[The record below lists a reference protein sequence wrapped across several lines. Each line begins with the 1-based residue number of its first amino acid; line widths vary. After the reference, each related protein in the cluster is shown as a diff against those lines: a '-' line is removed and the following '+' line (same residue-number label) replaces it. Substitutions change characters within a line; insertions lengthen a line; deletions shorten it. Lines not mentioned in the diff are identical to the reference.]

1 MFFKEAETHMVW
13 NVQIVIGQPD
23 TVPAHL
29 VDQVFSD
36 NDDLLGA
43 VLDPERKTKQL
54 ELEQLSTLKCQGTSQ
69 KHSQRH
75 TNQPWSFSIKD
86 CYLHGLVVNTENGTL
101 SLKSSVMWSAKGGL
115 RKTYVATFVQI
126 TEQNSH
132 HSIKKLMFL
141 NVYRGRMVPG
151 PGSSGP
157 GTNTKRQLQ
166 DNCKQNSSQTYWNLK
181 VEQCRSVLC
190 YLHELPYAHAQKKQD
205 LLNSATM
212 GHYREPKNR
221 AE

>member
-1 MFFKEAETHMVW
+1 MDNLPISLQQLLHVSVHSVRMFFKEAETHMVW

-75 TNQPWSFSIKD
+75 TNQP
-86 CYLHGLVVNTENGTL
+86 
-101 SLKSSVMWSAKGGL
+101 
-115 RKTYVATFVQI
+115 
-126 TEQNSH
+126 
-132 HSIKKLMFL
+132 
-141 NVYRGRMVPG
+141 
-151 PGSSGP
+151 
-157 GTNTKRQLQ
+157 
-166 DNCKQNSSQTYWNLK
+166 
-181 VEQCRSVLC
+181 
-190 YLHELPYAHAQKKQD
+190 
-205 LLNSATM
+205 
-212 GHYREPKNR
+212 
-221 AE
+221 